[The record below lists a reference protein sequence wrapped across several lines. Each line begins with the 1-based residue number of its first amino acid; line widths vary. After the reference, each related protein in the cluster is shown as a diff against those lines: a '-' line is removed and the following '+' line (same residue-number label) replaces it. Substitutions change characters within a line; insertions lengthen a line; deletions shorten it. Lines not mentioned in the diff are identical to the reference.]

1 MRPSKRIWHLN
12 ASLTNPIQVR
22 FKRGVKATEETD
34 MVHYREIVTGM
45 VLKNNQR
52 TLRIAKELS
61 QLGGGMKYGYS
72 GLWSSTFVERQ
83 VIGLNFQLTEDQ
95 NKIREFSKK
104 AKAKVYTG
112 FSSIQFPIWFS
123 FMTQYNQSIW
133 NHEPESLR

>member
-1 MRPSKRIWHLN
+1 MRPIKRIWRLD

-22 FKRGVKATEETD
+22 FKKRVKATEETD
-34 MVHYREIVTGM
+34 MVHYKEIVIGM

-52 TLRIAKELS
+52 TLGIAKQLS
-61 QLGGGMKYGYS
+61 QLEGMKYSYS

-83 VIGLNFQLTEDQ
+83 VIGPNLQLTKDQ

-104 AKAKVYTG
+104 AKAKVYPG

-133 NHEPESLR
+133 NHKPESLR